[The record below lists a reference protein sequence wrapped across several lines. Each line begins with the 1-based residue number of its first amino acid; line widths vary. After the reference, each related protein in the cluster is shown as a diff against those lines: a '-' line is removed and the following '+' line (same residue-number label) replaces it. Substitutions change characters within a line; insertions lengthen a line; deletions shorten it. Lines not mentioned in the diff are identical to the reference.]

1 MGSKILRILEYMLAH
16 MLRPVGKNNG
26 IMHLCAGATANQV
39 DTSHESFPSH
49 RSRIINPSKNYNC
62 RSYKDYPATS

>member
-26 IMHLCAGATANQV
+26 MMHICLRATGNQV
-39 DTSHESFPSH
+39 DTSHESFPRH
-49 RSRIINPSKNYNC
+49 RSGIINPNKNYNC
-62 RSYKDYPATS
+62 ISYKDNHATS